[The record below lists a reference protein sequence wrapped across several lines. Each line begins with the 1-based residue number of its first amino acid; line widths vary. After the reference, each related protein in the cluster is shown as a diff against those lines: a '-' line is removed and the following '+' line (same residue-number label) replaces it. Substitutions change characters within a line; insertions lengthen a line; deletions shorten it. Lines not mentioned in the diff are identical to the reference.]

1 MSSLA
6 LDGSAALAWCF
17 DDEETETSKSL
28 RQDIR
33 ANGAIVPRLWR
44 LEIANALLK
53 AERRGRL
60 TSTRTASLLNLLR
73 EMPIVIDDET
83 DSRAFGETL
92 QLARTHKLS
101 AYDAAYLE
109 LALRK
114 ALPLATF
121 DRALARAA
129 QSTGVKTL
137 PVAA

>member
-1 MSSLA
+1 MSSLV

-17 DDEETETSKSL
+17 EDEETEITKGF
-28 RQDIR
+28 RQMVR
-33 ANGAIVPRLWR
+33 AKGAIVPRLWR
-44 LEIANALLK
+44 LEMANALLK

-60 TSTRTASLLNLLR
+60 APIKTTFILGLLR

-83 DSRAFGETL
+83 DRRAFLETL
-92 QLARTHKLS
+92 QLARIHNLS

-129 QSTGVKTL
+129 RSNGVETL
-137 PVAA
+137 LAPA